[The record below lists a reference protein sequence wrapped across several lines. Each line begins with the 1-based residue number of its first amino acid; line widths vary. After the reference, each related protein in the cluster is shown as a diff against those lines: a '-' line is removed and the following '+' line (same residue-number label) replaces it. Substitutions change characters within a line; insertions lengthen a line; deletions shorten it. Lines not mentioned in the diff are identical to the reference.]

1 MPSPLISVIIPIYNV
16 EQYLR
21 RCLDSIVNQ
30 TYTNLE
36 IILVDDGSPD
46 KCPQICDEYA
56 SGDNRIIVI
65 HKENGGL
72 SDARNAGLDICK
84 GEFISFVDSD
94 DWVSLEYINEL
105 YSTIKETL
113 ADIAI
118 INHKHVTTPSS
129 KEIQKRQHIKFFS
142 KQQAL
147 FELIAKQHQP
157 FVVSWGKLYRKNLF
171 NNIRFP
177 VGKYHED
184 EFTSHL
190 LISKASKITYSSK
203 ILYFYYQRPNSITKQ
218 KHLTDAIAAFKN
230 RLDFTINNKLN
241 NLIPFAA
248 SNLCWMYLNLCFQKY
263 IKKENYEKILSI
275 AKKYQKLM
283 AFRKFTDI
291 FLFIFLRNPKFY
303 FLIKKHTC

>member
-56 SGDNRIIVI
+56 SRDNRIIVI

-94 DWVSLEYINEL
+94 DWASLEYINEL

-129 KEIQKRQHIKFFS
+129 IEIQKRRHIKFFS

-147 FELIAKQHQP
+147 FELIAKQYQP

-203 ILYFYYQRPNSITKQ
+203 ILYFYYQRSNSITKQ
-218 KHLTDAIAAFKN
+218 NHITDIIEAFEN
-230 RLDFTINNKLN
+230 RLNFTISN
-241 NLIPFAA
+241 NLNHLVPFAA
-248 SNLCWMYLNLCFQKY
+248 SNLCWKYLNLCFQKHTSKEGFKH
-263 IKKENYEKILSI
+263 ILKKTKKIR
-275 AKKYQKLM
+275 KLM
-283 AFRKFTDI
+283 AIRKLNDI
-291 FLFIFLRNPKFY
+291 FLFIFLWYPKLY
-303 FLIKKHTC
+303 FFIKKHEC

>member
-1 MPSPLISVIIPIYNV
+1 MQSPIISIIIPIYKV
-16 EQYLR
+16 EPYLR

-46 KCPQICDEYA
+46 NCPQICDEYA
-56 SGDNRIIVI
+56 AKDNRIVVI

-84 GEFISFVDSD
+84 GKYISFMDSD

-105 YSTIKETL
+105 YSSIKETH

-118 INHKHVTTPSS
+118 VNHKHVTSFPS
-129 KEIQKRQHIKFFS
+129 KEIQEKRRIKLFS

-147 FELIAKQHQP
+147 FKLIAEQHQP

-171 NNIRFP
+171 SNIKFP
-177 VGKYHED
+177 IGKCHED

-190 LISKASKITYSSK
+190 LINAASKVVYSNK
-203 ILYFYYQRPNSITKQ
+203 IMYFYYQRPDSITREN
-218 KHLTDAIAAFKN
+218 HILDIIETFEN
-230 RLDFTINNKLN
+230 RLHFTIKN
-241 NLIPFAA
+241 NLSDLIPYAA
-248 SNLCWMYLNLCFQKY
+248 SNLCWKYLNFC
-263 IKKENYEKILSI
+263 YEKYLNKEEYKQILDK
-275 AKKYQKLM
+275 AKEYRSLIR
-283 AFRKFTDI
+283 FRKATDLV
-291 FLFIFLRNPKFY
+291 LFIFLQHPKLY
-303 FLIKKHTC
+303 FFIKNRKC